1 MGGESYGRGHT
12 VKVVRKGSPPRLHL
26 LAGSRRKDAKDGKDV
41 CEVEA
46 PYNGSI
52 SAEKEG
58 VERGDGPR
66 MGSAPKA
73 LDSYPQVGWVL
84 EANWRKKRRGL
95 QGDGVSSE

>member
-1 MGGESYGRGHT
+1 MLAREGSQYERGELQEGRT
-12 VKVVRKGSPPRLHL
+12 VKIVRKGSPPRLHL

-58 VERGDGPR
+58 VERWDGPR
-66 MGSAPKA
+66 MGS
-73 LDSYPQVGWVL
+73 V
-84 EANWRKKRRGL
+84 
-95 QGDGVSSE
+95 